1 MITKIHAI
9 DRHKRTSTISVINR
23 EGEEIDLIAHVSD
36 LHEYI
41 KKLGKE
47 DAVIFEAS
55 NGTFYWADQIE
66 ATGAEC
72 YIINPYKFKIIKE
85 IATSNSRL
93 KEFRINKIS
102 LNRCIFQNK
111 VN

>member
-23 EGEEIDLIAHVSD
+23 EGEEIDLIANVSD

-85 IATSNSRL
+85 SWKKTD
-93 KEFRINKIS
+93 KIDARNMAQA
-102 LNRCIFQNK
+102 LWVYIIL
-111 VN
+111 